1 MLPKCS
7 FLFNSQNSRGE
18 PSASLPLY
26 EPWYVYSTLYMRE
39 TIVVL
44 RKCNLKMKSSTS
56 THVEFNLPG
65 MDDVTDRKRPPS
77 SFSLRLDPETP
88 HTVCSW
94 LLSLSFHKCTHTHTH
109 THTHKKKEATG
120 EYRS

>member
-65 MDDVTDRKRPPS
+65 MDGGTD
-77 SFSLRLDPETP
+77 
-88 HTVCSW
+88 
-94 LLSLSFHKCTHTHTH
+94 
-109 THTHKKKEATG
+109 
-120 EYRS
+120 